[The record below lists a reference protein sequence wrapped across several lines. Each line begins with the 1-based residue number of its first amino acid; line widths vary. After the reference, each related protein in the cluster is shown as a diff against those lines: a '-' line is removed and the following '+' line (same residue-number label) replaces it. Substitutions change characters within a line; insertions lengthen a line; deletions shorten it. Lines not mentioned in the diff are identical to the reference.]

1 MRTKPP
7 PRQPASNWRAAMPGK
22 RCGRYQLLELL
33 GRGGMADVY
42 AACRFDGEGPRH
54 RFALKLLQRK
64 WSLDPQLRAMFE
76 SEARL
81 TTGLNHPN
89 LVRVY
94 EAGEHLG
101 LPFMVMEYVDG
112 VSCAKVLR
120 TVASRGERLP
130 AGPALVICAEVLQ
143 GLIHAHGATDDKGK
157 ALGVVHRDVSPGNI
171 LISRSGRIKLADFGI
186 ARSTQIDHHTD
197 PGQVKG
203 KFGYMSPEQVM
214 GDEELDARSD
224 LFSLG
229 VVLAEMLLGRRLFSG
244 KGEFEVL
251 TRMYE
256 ADIAVLEEESSRLE
270 PALVALLKKAL
281 QRDRT
286 RRFQTA
292 VEFLAALSDVAQEL
306 DIVLDEP
313 TLVPWLFQLGVLPS
327 QSGTYALQ
335 IDSVQTDRQ
344 ESPFKR

>member
-1 MRTKPP
+1 
-7 PRQPASNWRAAMPGK
+7 MPGK

-42 AACRFDGEGPRH
+42 AACRADVDGPRT
-54 RFALKLLQRK
+54 RYALKLLQRK

-81 TTGLNHPN
+81 TTALNHPN

-94 EAGEHLG
+94 DTGEHLG
-101 LPFMVMEYVDG
+101 VPFMVMEYVDG

-120 TVASRGERLP
+120 TVATRGERFP
-130 AGPALVICAEVLQ
+130 AAPALAICAEVLE
-143 GLIHAHGATDDKGK
+143 GLIHAHGASDAAGK
-157 ALGVVHRDVSPGNI
+157 PLGIVHRDVSPGNI
-171 LISRSGRIKLADFGI
+171 LISRSGRVKLADFGI

-214 GDEELDARSD
+214 GDEQLDARSD

-229 VVLAEMLLGRRLFSG
+229 VVLAEMLIGRRLFSG

-256 ADIAVLEEESSRLE
+256 ADIAVLEEESSSIE

-281 QRDRT
+281 QRDRSK
-286 RRFQTA
+286 RFQSA
-292 VEFLAALSDVAQEL
+292 AELSAALGAVAADL
-306 DIVLDEP
+306 GVALDERS
-313 TLVPWLFQLGVLPS
+313 LVPWLFQLGVMPS
-327 QSGTYALQ
+327 QSGTYSLQ
-335 IDSVQTDRQ
+335 IDPAETNRRQ
-344 ESPFKR
+344 NPFKR

>member
-1 MRTKPP
+1 
-7 PRQPASNWRAAMPGK
+7 MPGN

-42 AACRFDGEGPRH
+42 AACRTDVEGPRA

-81 TTGLNHPN
+81 TTSLEHPN

-94 EAGEHLG
+94 ETGEHHG

-112 VSCAKVLR
+112 VSCAKILR
-120 TVASRGERLP
+120 TVASRGERVP
-130 AGPALVICAEVLQ
+130 TGAALMICAEVLE
-143 GLIHAHGATDDKGK
+143 GLIHAHGAKDASGTP
-157 ALGVVHRDVSPGNI
+157 LGIVHRDVSPGNI

-186 ARSTQIDHHTD
+186 ARSTQIDHRTD

-214 GDEELDARSD
+214 GDDDLDARSD

-256 ADIAVLEEESSRLE
+256 ADLAVLDAESSRLH
-270 PALVALLKKAL
+270 PALVSLLRAAL
-281 QRDRT
+281 QRDCAS
-286 RRFQTA
+286 RFQSA
-292 VEFLAALSDVAQEL
+292 AAFLGALADVAREL
-306 DIVLDEP
+306 DLVLDDAA
-313 TLVPWLFQLGVLPS
+313 LVPWLFQLGVIPS
-327 QSGTYALQ
+327 QSGQYSLQ
-335 IDSVQTDRQ
+335 IDPAGASGHDRLI
-344 ESPFKR
+344 KR